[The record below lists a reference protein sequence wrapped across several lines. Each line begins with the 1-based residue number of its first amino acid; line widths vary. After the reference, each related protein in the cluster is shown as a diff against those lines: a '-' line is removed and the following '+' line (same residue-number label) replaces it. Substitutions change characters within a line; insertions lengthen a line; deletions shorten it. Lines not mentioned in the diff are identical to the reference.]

1 MFPIISCLGIIIQ
14 LSLWVDID
22 LYKCVMIPIHADGQN
37 IPQNFTR
44 RVGEVLRLLQSNT
57 GHAHYV
63 GHGVKAVDG
72 WNNEQHGHF
81 YAKKF
86 IFSELCIANKEHD
99 FVYIPTNQILCAPV
113 NDTRDFLT
121 PGNINIE

>member
-1 MFPIISCLGIIIQ
+1 MIIQ
-14 LSLWVDID
+14 FVCVDIRAIQVRHD
-22 LYKCVMIPIHADGQN
+22 TNTCRQN

-57 GHAHYV
+57 GHANFV

-81 YAKKF
+81 
-86 IFSELCIANKEHD
+86 
-99 FVYIPTNQILCAPV
+99 
-113 NDTRDFLT
+113 
-121 PGNINIE
+121 